1 MKLLIQSS
9 RFWLISSLIIPLYF
23 GLISLYYSFSQPYI
37 VQDDARQHIVWLQ
50 QFIDPDLFS
59 NDLISDYFHSVAPIG
74 YKSFYWLGAKLGI
87 SPMFLTKVIP
97 VFLAIITTI
106 YLFRFFLQI
115 LPIPFGA
122 FLATLILNINIWLK
136 DDLVSGTPRAFLYPI
151 FAAFLYYLVKRSL
164 IPCLVT
170 IALQGLFFPQLVF
183 VEVFLLTIRLFDW
196 QDYKIKLTQDRI
208 NYYFWG
214 LGLVVSFLIL
224 LPFALHVS
232 EFGSAIT
239 AEQMKLM
246 PEYHLKGRIEYFDF
260 NPFILPFKSSSGLG
274 APIFPPLIWL
284 SLGLPFVLNQ
294 SYFLA
299 HSLTKEIKIIW
310 QVLIASLMMFVCAS
324 LIPLRLYFPGRYT
337 YHSLRFIM
345 AISAAIVILA
355 LLDYVYAK
363 FSQKLTPKKI
373 NSLLVWGITL
383 LFLPGFIPSLFLSFQ
398 EWKIGKNPEIYH
410 FFASK
415 PKDILIA
422 SLIPDTSNFP
432 AFSKRS
438 VLFSPE
444 FALPIHPIYY
454 NQIQQKAVDLIRS
467 QYSSDLTDT
476 QKLIKKYGIDYIM
489 LEPTSFAP
497 DYLLRQKWLI
507 NSSFK
512 DIVLKASEQLKQE
525 QKPALYEVVNQCSVK
540 TTDRLTV
547 LDAECITKIN

>member
-1 MKLLIQSS
+1 MKIFKQSTQ
-9 RFWLISSLIIPLYF
+9 FWLIASLIIPIYF

-50 QFIDPDLFS
+50 QFIDPELFR
-59 NDLISDYFHSVAPIG
+59 NDLISDYFRSVAPIG
-74 YKSFYWLGAKLGI
+74 YTSFYWLAAKLGI
-87 SPMFLTKVIP
+87 SPMFLAKVIP
-97 VFLAIITTI
+97 VILAIITTI
-106 YLFRFFLQI
+106 FLFKFFLQI

-122 FLATLILNINIWLK
+122 FLSTLILNINIWLK

-183 VEVFLLTIRLFDW
+183 VEILLLTIRLLDW
-196 QDYKIKLTQDRI
+196 QDHKIKLTQDRI
-208 NYYFWG
+208 NYYFLG
-214 LGLVVSFLIL
+214 LGLVVSFIVL
-224 LPFALHVS
+224 LPFALNIS
-232 EFGSAIT
+232 EFGSVIT
-239 AEQMKLM
+239 VEQMKLM
-246 PEYHLKGRIEYFDF
+246 PEYHRKGRIEYFDF

-284 SLGLPFVLNQ
+284 SLGLPFVLNK
-294 SYFLA
+294 SHFLA
-299 HSLTKEIKIIW
+299 HSVTKEIKILW
-310 QVLIASLMMFVCAS
+310 QVCLASLIMFVCAS
-324 LIPLRLYFPGRYT
+324 IIPLRLYFPGRYT

-355 LLDYVYAK
+355 LLEYIYAK
-363 FSQKLTPKKI
+363 FSQKFTSKKL
-373 NSLLVWGITL
+373 SRLLILGITL

-438 VLFSPE
+438 VFFSPE

-454 NQIQQKAVDLIRS
+454 NQIQQKAVDLIQL
-467 QYSSDLTDT
+467 QYSSDLADT
-476 QKLIKKYGIDYIM
+476 QKLIKKYGIDYLII
-489 LEPTSFAP
+489 ESTSFAH

-512 DIVLKASEQLKQE
+512 DIVLKVSEQLKQE
-525 QKPALYEVVNQCSVK
+525 QKPALSEVVDQCSVK
-540 TTDRLTV
+540 TTERLTV